1 MREGWTEIIFRRAS
15 CVYVCACA
23 CVFSTAEE
31 SGEYVVDVQAYSLSA
46 PRLTTQLLSNLQ
58 SHIHVFFF
66 FGLSHT
72 LQDTVTSLS
81 PIQLYV
87 HSIECTHTL
96 KGRVLDCHPDCNL
109 HAHKHTQWHVSSTQ
123 EDLTKSTQA
132 SKKHTVEFTLVGR
145 VMARVWLS
153 GRRTVVTKVDA
164 IIGGMTD

>member
-1 MREGWTEIIFRRAS
+1 MCVRVRVYFQQQRRVVNMWWTSRRTACQLPGLQLS
-15 CVYVCACA
+15 CSATCSHT
-23 CVFSTAEE
+23 STFF
-31 SGEYVVDVQAYSLSA
+31 
-46 PRLTTQLLSNLQ
+46 
-58 SHIHVFFF
+58 FFF